1 MGLGGIYAGIGLA
14 QGLGSAGNE
23 FLKGRQEQQE
33 ADRKAKLEK
42 MQMDEIETR
51 QRIEKEN
58 RERTEAFSERSK
70 YLSGK
75 KIDTKAK
82 VATGIGQREVGVD
95 LYENGGGDPSDL
107 SSGIGQQDLASKGSK
122 EPNLKVKSTENY
134 NLTGDEKDEELK
146 GSLNQKIDDYQT
158 EMNAHIEEGRAM
170 ALRTGNQAFI
180 SQAVELETKKA
191 IENFTSLMQENSK
204 NPAALSLIAEKMLG
218 QKISFEVV
226 DSDSDGKPDNYKLK
240 DLNGLAFAELS
251 PQQMM
256 LVKDKESFR
265 AMIAMLEQRGN
276 DAVVAYN
283 KLANAWAFRKEELK
297 MIGANQKEV
306 VQIQAAGNMSL
317 LLQKERIGNSPYALL
332 QDIMTPKT
340 TVVLLDP
347 KKPGTPPILVPEM
360 KIGAYKN
367 KAMSLIY
374 NLMQDPNFN
383 SLSLEQQKI
392 KIFTEMANQGYSI
405 IPGSASVTGNLAEIA
420 AVQTQGPPTNT
431 TDPYASSGNPYGR
444 EPFALTSNQQQP
456 PQ

>member
-1 MGLGGIYAGIGLA
+1 
-14 QGLGSAGNE
+14 
-23 FLKGRQEQQE
+23 
-33 ADRKAKLEK
+33 
-42 MQMDEIETR
+42 
-51 QRIEKEN
+51 
-58 RERTEAFSERSK
+58 
-70 YLSGK
+70 
-75 KIDTKAK
+75 
-82 VATGIGQREVGVD
+82 
-95 LYENGGGDPSDL
+95 
-107 SSGIGQQDLASKGSK
+107 
-122 EPNLKVKSTENY
+122 
-134 NLTGDEKDEELK
+134 
-146 GSLNQKIDDYQT
+146 
-158 EMNAHIEEGRAM
+158 
-170 ALRTGNQAFI
+170 
-180 SQAVELETKKA
+180 
-191 IENFTSLMQENSK
+191 
-204 NPAALSLIAEKMLG
+204 MLG

-332 QDIMTPKT
+332 QDIMTQQT

-347 KKPGTPPILVPEM
+347 KKPGTPPKLVPAM
-360 KIGAYKN
+360 KIGDYKN

-420 AVQTQGPPTNT
+420 AVQPQGPPTNT
-431 TDPYASSGNPYGR
+431 TDPYASSGNPY
-444 EPFALTSNQQQP
+444 PFGNTSNQQP